1 MPKPGFSRLS
11 SGDSDFEL
19 RASFVIRHPSFV
31 ILNMSAV
38 NETLVRDVVAE
49 VLGRLNGGPVLTP
62 KAAPAP
68 VPAAPSPPPPA
79 SACGCDHTGSKSRP
93 ATALRGRFGVFAD
106 AGEACAAAQEAYL
119 QLKGKG
125 SAARRKI
132 EEIIKTLAEKNA
144 EPWGKLELDETKIG
158 RLDHK
163 IEKLK
168 IIKLVPGVDWL
179 RPDARSGDHGITLE
193 EYTPFGVVGAV
204 TPSTHS
210 IPTLSGNIVNITA
223 AGNAVVFNTHPGA
236 SRCAAT
242 AVRAY
247 NEAIYRETG
256 IENLAC
262 TIEKPTLESFDA
274 ICRHEAVRLLLV
286 TGGPAVVKAAMQ
298 TGKRAICAGPGNPPV
313 FVDDTACLK
322 RAAQAI
328 VQGAAYD
335 NNLLCIGE
343 KEVFVLD
350 HIADQLM
357 AEMEKNGAVRLT
369 SAQLDALTRAAF
381 TFKQGQGG
389 GCAHASVNKDFI
401 GKDAPVLAKAA
412 GVNVRPDT
420 QLLFAE
426 TDANHPFVVEEQ
438 MMPFLPIVRVKSVEE
453 GIACSLA
460 AEHGYKHTSIIHSH
474 NVEHMTAMGRALDTT
489 LFIKNG
495 ACMAGLGLGGEGYL
509 SYSIATPTGEGLT
522 NPRTFTR
529 VRRCVMV
536 DNLRIY

>member
-1 MPKPGFSRLS
+1 
-11 SGDSDFEL
+11 
-19 RASFVIRHPSFV
+19 
-31 ILNMSAV
+31 MSAV
-38 NETLVRDVVAE
+38 NETLIRDVVAE
-49 VLGRLNGGPVLTP
+49 VMGRLNGNSAPA
-62 KAAPAP
+62 KSSPAP
-68 VPAAPSPPPPA
+68 VPATA
-79 SACGCDHTGSKSRP
+79 SKNPDAACGCEHKAKLRP
-93 ATALRGRFGVFAD
+93 AVALRGKFGIFQD
-106 AGEACAAAQEAYL
+106 ANEACAAAQEAYL
-119 QLKGKG
+119 QLQEKGV
-125 SAARRKI
+125 AARRKI
-132 EEIIKTLAEKNA
+132 EEIVKIFCDKNA
-144 EPWGKLELDETKIG
+144 EAWGKLELDETKIG

-179 RPDARSGDHGITLE
+179 NPYGRSGDHGITLE

-210 IPTLSGNIVNITA
+210 VPTMSGNIVNIAA
-223 AGNAVVFNTHPGA
+223 AGNAVVFNPHPGA
-236 SRCAAT
+236 ARCAAA

-256 IENLAC
+256 IENIAC
-262 TIEKPTLESFDA
+262 VVEKPTLESFNA
-274 ICRHEAVRLLLV
+274 ICKNENVRLLLV
-286 TGGPAVVKAAMQ
+286 TGGPMVVKAAMQ

-313 FVDDTACLK
+313 LVDDTCCLK
-322 RAAQAI
+322 RAAKAI

-350 HIADQLM
+350 HIADKLMEQLSQN
-357 AEMEKNGAVRLT
+357 AAVKL
-369 SAQLDALTRAAF
+369 SNAQLDALTKAAF
-381 TFKQGQGG
+381 TFKEGQAG

-401 GKDAPVLAKAA
+401 GRDAPVLAKAA
-412 GVNVRPDT
+412 GVNVPAGT

-426 TDANHPFVVEEQ
+426 TDAKHPFVEEEQ
-438 MMPFLPIVRVKSVEE
+438 MMPFIPIVRVKSIEE
-453 GIACSLA
+453 GIEYSLE
-460 AEHGYKHTSIIHSH
+460 AEHNYKHTSIIHSH
-474 NVEHMTAMGRALDTT
+474 DVENMTAMARAMDTT

-495 ACMAGLGLGGEGYL
+495 PCMAGLGLGGEGYL
-509 SYSIATPTGEGLT
+509 SFSIATPTGEGIT